1 MTPSLIFLTQAL
13 VIVSLPVLLLRVSG
27 LRGFLPLA
35 AVQIMLGIVL
45 GPSVFGRVMP
55 DFYHVFVNP
64 VSLSALS
71 GIGSIAV
78 LIFALITGLHF
89 EARIFSTHGRAFA
102 AVAAARITIPTAL
115 GVLAGFWLLAHHPD
129 ELLPGIGATDFA
141 AAIGICIGMTAL
153 PVLGAILREMNLLNS
168 RIGHFAM
175 GIAGV
180 TDVILWILLGI
191 VLTAQAGG
199 GGNSLLLLLLPLY
212 MLVMIK
218 VVRPALAGMVTA
230 RMCDGVIDERA
241 LAVVGGLTI
250 ASAFATEAMGLHYVV
265 GAFIAGAIIPAHLTK
280 PLLDRLQVLTG
291 VLLMPFFFALTGM
304 RTSIDLG
311 SPAFLEVFS
320 VATVVAAIG
329 IMGGT
334 GIVARLVGETWPF
347 ALALGALSQAKGM
360 MEVIVLTILLD
371 AKIISSNIFAALV
384 LMAVISTALAMPL
397 ARLMLALDSKGL
409 NPPAAGA
416 DRRPATVRLT
426 AGKDAVPDAT

>member
-175 GIAGV
+175 GIAGRDGCH
-180 TDVILWILLGI
+180 TLDP
-191 VLTAQAGG
+191 AGYRPHG
-199 GGNSLLLLLLPLY
+199 TSWRRRQLAAAPAAAPLY
-212 MLVMIK
+212 AGHDQGRAPRSSRYGHGAH
-218 VVRPALAGMVTA
+218 VRWRDRRARVGRRGRLDHCIRLRHGGDGPALCGRRLHSRRHHPRASHQTA
-230 RMCDGVIDERA
+230 A
-241 LAVVGGLTI
+241 
-250 ASAFATEAMGLHYVV
+250 
-265 GAFIAGAIIPAHLTK
+265 
-280 PLLDRLQVLTG
+280 
-291 VLLMPFFFALTGM
+291 
-304 RTSIDLG
+304 
-311 SPAFLEVFS
+311 
-320 VATVVAAIG
+320 
-329 IMGGT
+329 
-334 GIVARLVGETWPF
+334 
-347 ALALGALSQAKGM
+347 
-360 MEVIVLTILLD
+360 
-371 AKIISSNIFAALV
+371 
-384 LMAVISTALAMPL
+384 
-397 ARLMLALDSKGL
+397 
-409 NPPAAGA
+409 
-416 DRRPATVRLT
+416 
-426 AGKDAVPDAT
+426 